1 MNGNCMGVDRLDSK
15 AHNFEYVIMIMKNVG
30 FVFDEIMK
38 NKFLKILTV
47 IVKRLLTIL
56 LPIYLGQLWVFNT
69 LIIRLILIDQIIFNL
84 QYRKFVVNI
93 NDTLNCTKDKIND

>member
-15 AHNFEYVIMIMKNVG
+15 AHSFEYVIMIMKNVG

-47 IVKRLLTIL
+47 IVKRLLMIL
-56 LPIYLGQLWVFNT
+56 LPIYLGQLWVF
-69 LIIRLILIDQIIFNL
+69 
-84 QYRKFVVNI
+84 
-93 NDTLNCTKDKIND
+93 